1 MNPVQLANAANWA
14 QILWATGALVA
25 TLGAGAKIFFSMKHK
40 LDNIE
45 AHTYKRNDG
54 SSMADALARLEEAIH
69 ENTKITQKI
78 SREVAKLEGR
88 FENHV
93 SEGKRWIEETAKN
106 FRRFAALGLNPLLDL
121 RLFYIL
127 KI

>member
-1 MNPVQLANAANWA
+1 MNPASLANAANWA

-25 TLGAGAKIFFSMKHK
+25 TLGAGAKIFFTMKHK
-40 LDNIE
+40 LDVIE
-45 AHTYKRNDG
+45 AHTYKRNGG
-54 SSMADALARLEEAIH
+54 SSMADALYRLEEAVA

-93 SEGKRWIEETAKN
+93 VESKK
-106 FRRFAALGLNPLLDL
+106 
-121 RLFYIL
+121 
-127 KI
+127 